1 MCKRKPEAKENE
13 GDFVTLPVRHVY
25 VKPLGKIPNLRNHSN
40 SDAIGITS

>member
-13 GDFVTLPVRHVY
+13 WGFVTLPVRHVY
-25 VKPLGKIPNLRNHSN
+25 VKSLGKIPNLRNHSN